1 MDEPEISRLKA
12 ENAELKTLLAA
23 AEAKAAIDNL
33 TGLPNESVVEMTLER
48 ELGEVKR
55 EKQKLLVLY
64 MDLNHFKKV
73 NDTWGHAQGDKV
85 LHDFAIAARKGIRT
99 SDFIGRLHGDEFV
112 LIARLDLKYSPDN
125 IKKIIERI
133 NDSANSVNCSKDP
146 ENKIPL
152 TTNIGGAIVHS
163 NSNLFTS
170 EILKAADINLYQSKN
185 DTNHR
190 AVITMMG
197 SKVDCDIE
205 VSPLI

>member
-1 MDEPEISRLKA
+1 MTPGGTPKA
-12 ENAELKTLLAA
+12 
-23 AEAKAAIDNL
+23 
-33 TGLPNESVVEMTLER
+33 
-48 ELGEVKR
+48 
-55 EKQKLLVLY
+55 
-64 MDLNHFKKV
+64 
-73 NDTWGHAQGDKV
+73 
-85 LHDFAIAARKGIRT
+85 IRT

-152 TTNIGGAIVHS
+152 TTNIGGVIVHS

-185 DTNHR
+185 HEHSDAT
-190 AVITMMG
+190 ISIMG
-197 SKVDCDIE
+197 KE
-205 VSPLI
+205 V

>member
-1 MDEPEISRLKA
+1 MDKPQISRLKA

-55 EKQKLLVLY
+55 EKQK
-64 MDLNHFKKV
+64 
-73 NDTWGHAQGDKV
+73 
-85 LHDFAIAARKGIRT
+85 
-99 SDFIGRLHGDEFV
+99 
-112 LIARLDLKYSPDN
+112 RLDLKYSPDN

-152 TTNIGGAIVHS
+152 TTNIGGVIVHS

-185 DTNHR
+185 HEHSDAT
-190 AVITMMG
+190 ISIMG
-197 SKVDCDIE
+197 KE
-205 VSPLI
+205 V

>member
-1 MDEPEISRLKA
+1 MDEPEIYRLKA

-55 EKQKLLVLY
+55 GKQKLLVLY

-73 NDTWGHAQGDKV
+73 NDTWGHDQGDKV
-85 LHDFAIAARKGIRT
+85 LHDFAQAARKGIRT

-112 LIARLDLKYSPDN
+112 VIARLDLKYSPED
-125 IKKIIERI
+125 IGKIIERI
-133 NDSANSVNCSKDP
+133 YQSANSVNCSPNP
-146 ENKIPL
+146 EEQLPL
-152 TTNIGGAIVHS
+152 TINIGGVVVNS
-163 NSNLFTS
+163 GSNLFVS

-185 DTNHR
+185 HEHSDAT
-190 AVITMMG
+190 ISIMG
-197 SKVDCDIE
+197 KEVVGDME